1 MAPFFEEQISMFQET
16 ENGGKRDEG
25 VAAKG
30 WELLVYLKIATRS
43 RGQIGKI

>member
-1 MAPFFEEQISMFQET
+1 MFQET